1 MKLCTKHALAKRI
14 IKCFAHVGR
23 SGHHVSFNQL
33 QFVQSISINSTFRTY
48 TQVGYTKFIVL
59 RIDFRVNETY
69 TDLQLRVRC
78 PIYFKNHG
86 LTEKKLTLRLS
97 VTIKLNYQNKNQKVQ
112 VKFFFTSY
120 VKLAKDLRVHV
131 VFVDVIIQMHLM
143 I

>member
-1 MKLCTKHALAKRI
+1 MKL
-14 IKCFAHVGR
+14 
-23 SGHHVSFNQL
+23 
-33 QFVQSISINSTFRTY
+33 
-48 TQVGYTKFIVL
+48 
-59 RIDFRVNETY
+59 

-97 VTIKLNYQNKNQKVQ
+97 VTIKLNFQNKNQKVQ

-131 VFVDVIIQMHLM
+131 VFVDVII
-143 I
+143 